1 MSRSH
6 SPAGFS
12 APKIQQLPLLLTDL
26 PPELVAQ
33 VLGLLDDRS
42 LALVVPTCRAFRDS
56 LMPRLWV
63 SRLRQRFPHSS
74 WDSCGAPCR
83 TLACLSLLH
92 KTAWEGA
99 RAQGAPPADRGG
111 HSCVPLRGGRW
122 QIVFGGANGDALFS
136 DAYALLTPAATPDAS
151 FRWQHLLLEGGPC
164 ARWAPRSHPSR

>member
-99 RAQGAPPADRGG
+99 RAGRCRRVAARRSWRAQAGCPP
-111 HSCVPLRGGRW
+111 P
-122 QIVFGGANGDALFS
+122 
-136 DAYALLTPAATPDAS
+136 TPSAA
-151 FRWQHLLLEGGPC
+151 
-164 ARWAPRSHPSR
+164 